1 MLFEIDSLVMHKVT
15 RVRYI
20 IVGYAIR
27 EEDCQASYNYVVESG
42 EGPVWNRIASQME
55 ERFVQC

>member
-15 RVRYI
+15 RGRYT
-20 IVGYAIR
+20 IVSYAMC
-27 EEDCQASYNYVVESG
+27 EEDCQVSCNYIAEGG
-42 EGPVWNRIASQME
+42 EGPVWNRLASQME